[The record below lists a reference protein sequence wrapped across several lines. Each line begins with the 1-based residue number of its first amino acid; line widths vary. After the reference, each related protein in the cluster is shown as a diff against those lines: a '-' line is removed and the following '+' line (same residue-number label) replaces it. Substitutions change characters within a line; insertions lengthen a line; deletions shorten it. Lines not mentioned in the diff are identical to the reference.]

1 MATNSLNLTELDFNN
16 IKSNLKKYLQQQSVL
31 KDYNYEGSA
40 LSTLL
45 DILAYNTQ
53 YNAYYLNMVANE
65 MFLDTALQRNSVI
78 SQAKLLNYTPKS
90 AIAPTATITLT
101 INNVTDSSLTLPKF
115 TRFLSEKINGVSYTF
130 VTTDSTTV
138 NVVNGIATFSNISIK
153 QGIPTSFSYVVDS
166 IQNPKYL
173 FRLPSKKIDTTTL
186 SVSVVV
192 SSYDSSYQIF
202 KNSTD
207 YLNLDSNSTVYFLQE
222 GLDDYYEIYF
232 GDGILGQQ
240 LTDGN
245 IVNVSYL
252 TTEGTT
258 ATGASSFTLMDPVS
272 GYSNA
277 FVTLNYVA
285 SNASDKET
293 IDSIKF
299 QAPKSYAAQ
308 NRAVTKNDYITA
320 IQQNKLGFAFDSVS
334 VWGGQENNPP
344 VYGQIFVSL
353 KPAGSYVLTATQKQR
368 ILKEVIRPISIMTV
382 EPSIVD
388 PDYTYIQ
395 LTVNVYYDPN
405 KTSLTSSQ
413 LSQQIKINLSN
424 YAVQALNTF
433 NSTFSITDFTNIVTS
448 TNKSILT
455 NEIDLTLQKK
465 FFPFLTSSSTYNLN
479 FGAVLEKSSFLSGV
493 SSYPKFTVRDIVN
506 PDLLVSGV
514 YIEEVASETNYV
526 ESISILNHGYGYQ
539 YVPTVT
545 IVGDGSGATAYAI
558 LNSDNSI
565 KNIIVNS
572 PGSGYSTAVAKI
584 TNAPEDKTGNLG
596 SAIVN
601 LSGRYGTLRS
611 YYYDNK
617 NGKKILNSNVGT
629 IDYQNGIVSLTNFSP
644 TSVDNDLGQL
654 TITCKPTSTII
665 SSSYNRIISIDPY
678 DPSSI
683 VVNMIAKTT

>member
-90 AIAPTATITLT
+90 AIAPTARITLT
-101 INNVTDSSLTLPKF
+101 VNNVTDSSLTLPKF

-138 NVVNGIATFSNISIK
+138 NVVNGTATFSNISIK

-186 SVSVVV
+186 SVSVVA

-222 GLDDYYEIYF
+222 GLDEYYEIYF

-258 ATGASSFTLMDPVS
+258 ATGASSFILMDPVS

-368 ILKEVIRPISIMTV
+368 ILKEVIKPISIMTV

-388 PDYTYIQ
+388 TDYTYIQ

-413 LSQQIKINLSN
+413 LSSLIKTNL
-424 YAVQALNTF
+424 YGFAATALNTF
-433 NSTFSITDFTNIVTS
+433 NSTFSITDFTNIISSV
-448 TNKSILT
+448 NASIIT
-455 NEIDLTLQKK
+455 NEIGVTLQKK
-465 FFPFLTSSSTYNLN
+465 FNPSLTSSSTYNLYFGTTLQKNN
-479 FGAVLEKSSFLSGV
+479 FISGV
-493 SSYPKFTVRDIVN
+493 SSFPKFTIRDTNN
-506 PDLLVSGV
+506 PEITISGV
-514 YIEEVASETNYV
+514 YLEEVPSQTNYV
-526 ESISILNHGYGYQ
+526 ESISILNKGYGYQ
-539 YVPTVT
+539 STPTVT
-545 IVGDGSGATAYAI
+545 IVGDGSGATAAAI
-558 LNSDNSI
+558 LDSDNTI
-565 KNIIVNS
+565 KNIVVNNK
-572 PGSGYSTAVAKI
+572 GTGYTTAVAVI
-584 TNAPEDKTGNLG
+584 TNAFGDTTGNLG
-596 SAIVN
+596 AAVVN

-611 YYYDNK
+611 YYYDITS
-617 NGKKILNSNVGT
+617 GKKILNSNVGT
-629 IDYQNGIVSLTNFSP
+629 INYQNGIVSLVNFAP
-644 TSVDNDLGQL
+644 IAVDNDLGQL
-654 TITCKPTSTII
+654 IISCKPNSTII
-665 SSSYNRIISIDPY
+665 SSTYNRIITVDPY
-678 DPSSI
+678 DPNSI

>member
-1 MATNSLNLTELDFNN
+1 MATNSVNLTELDFNN

-31 KDYNYEGSA
+31 RDYNYEGSA

-90 AIAPTATITLT
+90 AIAPTARITLT
-101 INNVTDSSLTLPKF
+101 VRNVTDSSLTLPKF

-138 NVVNGIATFSNISIK
+138 NVINGTATFSNISIK

-192 SSYDSSYQIF
+192 SGYDSSYQIF

-222 GLDDYYEIYF
+222 GFDDYYEIYF

-258 ATGASSFTLMDPVS
+258 ATGAASFTLMNPVS

-277 FVTLNYVA
+277 FITLNYVA

-353 KPAGSYVLTATQKQR
+353 KPAGSYALTATQKQR

-413 LSQQIKINLSN
+413 LSLLIKTNL
-424 YAVQALNTF
+424 YGFAATALNTF
-433 NSTFSITDFTNIVTS
+433 NSTFSITDFTNIISSV
-448 TNKSILT
+448 NASIIT
-455 NEIDLTLQKK
+455 NEIGVTLQKK
-465 FFPFLTSSSTYNLN
+465 FNPSLTSSSTYNLYFGTTLQKNN
-479 FGAVLEKSSFLSGV
+479 FISGV
-493 SSYPKFTVRDIVN
+493 SSFPKFTVRDTTN
-506 PDLLVSGV
+506 PAITISDV
-514 YIEEVASETNYV
+514 YLEEVPSQTNYV
-526 ESISILNHGYGYQ
+526 ESISILNKGYGYQ
-539 YVPTVT
+539 SPPTVT
-545 IVGDGSGATAYAI
+545 IVGDGSGATAAAI
-558 LNSDNSI
+558 LDSDNTI
-565 KNIIVNS
+565 KNIVVNNE
-572 PGSGYSTAVAKI
+572 GTGYTTAVAVI
-584 TNAPEDKTGNLG
+584 TNAFGDTTGNLG
-596 SAIVN
+596 AAVVN

-611 YYYDNK
+611 YYYDNTS
-617 NGKKILNSNVGT
+617 GKKILNSNVGT
-629 IDYQNGIVSLTNFSP
+629 INYQNGIVSLVNFAP
-644 TSVDNDLGQL
+644 IAVDNDLGQL
-654 TITCKPTSTII
+654 IISCKPNSTII
-665 SSSYNRIISIDPY
+665 SSTYNRIITVDPY
-678 DPSSI
+678 DPNSI

>member
-90 AIAPTATITLT
+90 AIAPTARITLT
-101 INNVTDSSLTLPKF
+101 VNNVTDSSLTLPKF

-138 NVVNGIATFSNISIK
+138 NVVNGTATFSNISIK

-222 GLDDYYEIYF
+222 GLDEYYEIYF

-258 ATGASSFTLMDPVS
+258 ATGASSFILMDPVS

-368 ILKEVIRPISIMTV
+368 ILKEVIKPISIMTV

-388 PDYTYIQ
+388 TDYTYIQ

-413 LSQQIKINLSN
+413 LSSLIKTNL
-424 YAVQALNTF
+424 YGFAATALNTF
-433 NSTFSITDFTNIVTS
+433 NSTFSITDFTNIISSV
-448 TNKSILT
+448 NASIIT
-455 NEIDLTLQKK
+455 NEIGVTLQKK
-465 FFPFLTSSSTYNLN
+465 FNPSLTSSSTYNLYFGTTLQKNN
-479 FGAVLEKSSFLSGV
+479 FISGV
-493 SSYPKFTVRDIVN
+493 SSFPKFTIRDTNN
-506 PDLLVSGV
+506 PEITISGV
-514 YIEEVASETNYV
+514 YLEEVPSQTNYV
-526 ESISILNHGYGYQ
+526 ESISILNKGYGYQ
-539 YVPTVT
+539 STPTVT
-545 IVGDGSGATAYAI
+545 IVGDGSGATAAAI
-558 LNSDNSI
+558 LDSDNTI
-565 KNIIVNS
+565 KNIVVNNK
-572 PGSGYSTAVAKI
+572 GTGYTTAVAVI
-584 TNAPEDKTGNLG
+584 TNAFGDTTGNLG
-596 SAIVN
+596 AAVVN

-611 YYYDNK
+611 YYYDITS
-617 NGKKILNSNVGT
+617 GKKILNSNVGT
-629 IDYQNGIVSLTNFSP
+629 INYQNGIVSLVNFAP
-644 TSVDNDLGQL
+644 IAVDNDLGQL
-654 TITCKPTSTII
+654 IISCKPNSTII
-665 SSSYNRIISIDPY
+665 SSTYNRIITVDPY
-678 DPSSI
+678 DPNSI